1 MNVKEKLGLMI
12 DEAWNEYITI
22 HKAEIESGYDDAMDG
37 FERKEAEGYA
47 MGLEAAYAL
56 VFDEAYES
64 KVGEF
69 DPYEYEESL
78 EDGRASNVYS
88 N

>member
-1 MNVKEKLGLMI
+1 MTTKEMLRTVI
-12 DEAWNEYITI
+12 DKAWAEYVDI

-47 MGLEAAYAL
+47 LGLEAAYVL
-56 VFDEAYES
+56 VYDEHYTTEID
-64 KVGEF
+64 F

-78 EDGRASNVYS
+78 
-88 N
+88 